1 MTMVRTMVL
10 CASALAASMPTSYAG
25 PCSQAIDR
33 MRAQIDAKL
42 GALAA
47 GGPSAKE
54 TPAAT
59 MHRQPTPRSIGAAD
73 EGVGDVSSQEV
84 EAITAAMSRAR
95 AADGAGDQKGCEQ
108 ALADAQRAL
117 GP

>member
-1 MTMVRTMVL
+1 MTMVRTIVL

-47 GGPSAKE
+47 GGPSAKRD
-54 TPAAT
+54 PGSHDA
-59 MHRQPTPRSIGAAD
+59 
-73 EGVGDVSSQEV
+73 SS
-84 EAITAAMSRAR
+84 
-95 AADGAGDQKGCEQ
+95 
-108 ALADAQRAL
+108 ADAAL
-117 GP
+117 DRSRRERSW